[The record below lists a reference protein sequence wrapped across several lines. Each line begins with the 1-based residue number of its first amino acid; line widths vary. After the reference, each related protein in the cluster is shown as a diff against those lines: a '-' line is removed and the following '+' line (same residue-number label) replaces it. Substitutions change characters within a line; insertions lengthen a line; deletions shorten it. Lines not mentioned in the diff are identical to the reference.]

1 MVKECAGLLLTL
13 LVIADPG
20 CFGQDDHGE
29 SLPNEDI
36 VLVRY
41 IFDFVLNSSQ
51 SISATLVGISAWA
64 KTIRAQIS

>member
-1 MVKECAGLLLTL
+1 MLRGCIVLLLTL

-20 CFGQDDHGE
+20 CFGQDDDGE

-41 IFDFVLNSSQ
+41 IFYHVFNSSR
-51 SISATLVGISAWA
+51 SISAALVGISVWG
-64 KTIRAQIS
+64 KTIRAKIT